1 MKSVLQSL
9 QVWKCDKGVF
19 TKDIEVFDSSF
30 ENLIEH
36 LHIGEARFFWNPSLP
51 DFLELPSRLFVFHL
65 LITGKEFG
73 KRTHIESALDI
84 ILGEQWVDA
93 PPSLFCLSGQQSQ
106 VAEGFYNLGSIG
118 MLGHT
123 RAKDDRPLFG

>member
-19 TKDIEVFDSSF
+19 NKDIEGFASSF

-36 LHIGEARFFWNPSLP
+36 LHIGEARFFRYPPFP
-51 DFLELPSRLFVFHL
+51 DLFVISPRLFVIHL
-65 LITGKEFG
+65 LITGKEIG
-73 KRTHIESALDI
+73 KRTHIKGALGI

-93 PPSLFCLSGQQSQ
+93 SSSLFCLSGEQSQ

-123 RAKDDRPLFG
+123 RAEDDRTFF